1 MSGLMEDLYL
11 DRLKELDLRDRKSME
26 DAMEDLSSMVNRPGK
41 GREKKPLMTRR
52 FPERKLNF
60 LDILVFSLQSL
71 NVADILYV
79 FLISAA
85 VALINMLLPY
95 LNKEIFDNI
104 IPSGETGNLLPIVVV
119 LAASGAGAALFT
131 VTRSLLMMRL
141 RDKVNVDVQAAM
153 IDRTFKLPASFFR
166 KFSSGELSNRIMSVS
181 SICSMLSDTVLSG
194 ILSLLF
200 SLVYFYQV
208 YVYAQSLLGI
218 CILLMSANILLSAAT
233 YACTLRFHRDI
244 QPRSAALTGFL
255 FSLVTG
261 MQKIKTSGAERRAFA
276 RWASLFKEASPD
288 KADKPLVITIAP
300 TLSMVLSL
308 GGTLLIY
315 GKAFTSG
322 VQLSDFIAFNVAF
335 GMVSGAIAS
344 FNGILP
350 TLAQLKPMSELVR
363 PVLEEIPESE
373 EGMPEVSSL
382 SGAIEINEL
391 KFRYDDESPYL
402 YDGLNLKI
410 KAGEYV
416 GIVGESGCGKSTLM
430 RLLLGFEKPE
440 SGSIFYD
447 HYNLANVNK
456 SSLRR
461 HIGTCMQDKNL
472 FGGTIFDNIT
482 LNAPLSSYNDAWEAA
497 RLAGVDEDIREM
509 PMRMHTLISD
519 SGTGISGGQRQRI
532 LIARALAGK
541 PSILFFDEATSA
553 LDNITQDKVAK
564 NLDQMKC
571 TRVCIAHRLST
582 IRSCDRILVL
592 KGGKIIEEGTYAS
605 LMDRHG
611 FFYELVNKQI

>member
-1 MSGLMEDLYL
+1 M
-11 DRLKELDLRDRKSME
+11 
-26 DAMEDLSSMVNRPGK
+26 
-41 GREKKPLMTRR
+41 
-52 FPERKLNF
+52 
-60 LDILVFSLQSL
+60 
-71 NVADILYV
+71 
-79 FLISAA
+79 
-85 VALINMLLPY
+85 
-95 LNKEIFDNI
+95 
-104 IPSGETGNLLPIVVV
+104 
-119 LAASGAGAALFT
+119 
-131 VTRSLLMMRL
+131 TRSLLMMRL

-564 NLDQMKC
+564 NLDRMKC

>member
-11 DRLKELDLRDRKSME
+11 DRLKEIDLRDRKSME

-482 LNAPLSSYNDAWEAA
+482 LNAPLSSYDDAWEAA

-509 PMRMHTLISD
+509 PMQMHTLIND
-519 SGTGISGGQRQRI
+519 SGTGISGGQKQRI
-532 LIARALAGK
+532 LIARALAGR

-553 LDNITQDKVAK
+553 LDNITQDKVAS
-564 NLDQMKC
+564 NLEKLNC
-571 TRVCIAHRLST
+571 TRLCIAHRLST
-582 IRSCDRILVL
+582 VRSCDRILVL
-592 KGGKIIEEGTYAS
+592 KGGKIVEEGDYDS
-605 LMDRHG
+605 LMEKRG

>member
-1 MSGLMEDLYL
+1 MENLYL
-11 DRLKELDLRDRKSME
+11 DRLKELDIRDRRSME
-26 DAMEDLSSMVNRPGK
+26 SAMEDLASMVRRDGRGK
-41 GREKKPLMTRR
+41 KEKSLMTRR
-52 FPERKLNF
+52 FPERSLKLR
-60 LDILVFSLQSL
+60 DILLFSLHSL
-71 NVADILYV
+71 TVADIVYV
-79 FLISAA
+79 LLISAA
-85 VALINMLLPY
+85 VALINMLLPF

-104 IPSGETGNLLPIVVV
+104 IPSGETGNLLPIVIV
-119 LAASGAGAALFT
+119 LAASGAGAALFS
-131 VTRSLLMMRL
+131 VTRSLLLMRV

-153 IDRTFKLPASFFR
+153 IDRTFRLPATFFR
-166 KFSSGELSNRIMSVS
+166 KYSSGELSSRIMSVS

-194 ILSLLF
+194 ILSLIF

-208 YVYAQSLLGI
+208 YIYAQSLLGI
-218 CILLMSANILLSAAT
+218 CILLMLANILLSVIT
-233 YACTLRFHRDI
+233 FTCTLRFHKEI
-244 QPRSAALTGFL
+244 QPKNVALTGFL
-255 FSLVTG
+255 FSLVNG
-261 MQKIKTSGAERRAFA
+261 MQKIKTSGSERRAFA
-276 RWASLFKEASPD
+276 KWASLFKEASPD
-288 KADKPLVITIAP
+288 KADKPLLITIAP
-300 TLSMVLSL
+300 TLSMFLSL

-315 GKAFTSG
+315 SFAFTSE
-322 VQLSDFIAFNVAF
+322 VQLSDFIAFNAAF

-363 PVLEEIPESE
+363 PVLDEAPEQEET
-373 EGMPEVSSL
+373 MPEVRTL
-382 SGAIEINEL
+382 SGNIEINEL
-391 KFRYDDESPYL
+391 KFRYDEESPYL

-416 GIVGESGCGKSTLM
+416 GIVGESGCGKSTLL
-430 RLLLGFEKPE
+430 RLLLGFENPE

-482 LNAPLSSYNDAWEAA
+482 LNAPLSSYDDAWEAA

-509 PMRMHTLISD
+509 PMQMHTLIND
-519 SGTGISGGQRQRI
+519 SGTGISGGQKQRI

-541 PSILFFDEATSA
+541 PRILFFDEATSA
-553 LDNITQDKVAK
+553 LDNITQDKVAS
-564 NLDQMKC
+564 NLEKLNC
-571 TRVCIAHRLST
+571 TRLCIAHRLST
-582 IRSCDRILVL
+582 VRSCDRILVL
-592 KGGKIIEEGTYAS
+592 KGGKIVEEGDYDS
-605 LMDRHG
+605 LMEKRG

>member
-564 NLDQMKC
+564 NLDRMKC

-592 KGGKIIEEGTYAS
+592 KGGKIIEEDTYAS